1 MRKLRLNPTLY
12 FLTLSLIYT
21 LSSCSDKCTV
31 TDSYVYY
38 EPVYATPAELKASIG
53 FKPAQAMVA
62 PGKIYLKDQILMV
75 NETGKGIHF
84 FDNKEPAHPVALG
97 FLNIPGNFD
106 LAVID
111 NTLYADSY
119 VDLVAFDITD
129 LKKIKETDRIVNLF
143 NHSATMGYSFNSEKG
158 VLTDWKMVSTISVT
172 DSECRREVTPW
183 GGIYIDDGIAL
194 RASESSNLAAA
205 IAPKSTTGIG
215 GSMSRFTI
223 ANKRLYALDTY
234 SMDVVDVSQPFQP
247 KAMTEIQ
254 VSWQA
259 ETLFAREETLFIGT
273 RSGMYIFDIAQPTQP
288 GLISQYQHVNSCDP
302 VVVDGDYAYVTLRG
316 GTVCNSYTNQLEV
329 INIKDLKSPY
339 VEKIYPMVNPHGLGI
354 DNGTLFICD
363 GSAGL
368 KIFDAKDIYKITD
381 NALAHYD
388 KINAFDIIP
397 HGKTAMVIGTD
408 GLYQYDYSD
417 IKKIQLLSVIEIA
430 KP

>member
-1 MRKLRLNPTLY
+1 MRLLSLNPIRY
-12 FLTLSLIYT
+12 FLILLLAYT
-21 LSSCSDKCTV
+21 WSGCSDKCTV

-38 EPVYATPAELKASIG
+38 EPVYSTPAELKASIE
-53 FKPAQAMVA
+53 FKPAQSMVA
-62 PGKIYLKDQILMV
+62 PGKIYLKDKTLLV

-84 FDNKEPAHPVALG
+84 FDNKDPANPLALG

-106 LAVID
+106 LAIIG

-119 VDLVAFDITD
+119 VDLVAFDISD
-129 LKKIKETDRIVNLF
+129 LKSIKETNRISNLF
-143 NHSATMGYSFNSEKG
+143 NHSTTMGYNFNPEKG
-158 VLTDWKMVSTISVT
+158 VLTDWKMASTVSVT
-172 DSECRREVTPW
+172 ESECRREITPW

-194 RASESSNLAAA
+194 RASESFNSKAA
-205 IAPKSTTGIG
+205 IAPPSATGIG

-223 ANKRLYALDTY
+223 ANEHLYALDTY
-234 SMDVVDVSQPFQP
+234 FMDVVDVSLPFQP
-247 KAMTEIQ
+247 KAKAEVQ

-259 ETLFAREETLFIGT
+259 ETLFARDETLFIGT
-273 RSGMYIFDIAQPTQP
+273 RSGMYIFDITLPIQPD
-288 GLISQYQHVNSCDP
+288 LLSQYQHINSCDP

-354 DNGTLFICD
+354 DKGTLFICD

-368 KIFDAKDIYKITD
+368 KIFDVSDIYKITD
-381 NALAHYD
+381 NPLAHYD

-397 HGKTAMVIGTD
+397 YENTAMVIGTD

-417 IKKIQLLSVIEIA
+417 VKKLKLLSKIEIA